1 MRVVLVDPSRT
12 ISKFIARLLEARGD
26 EVRSFTD
33 GRAALDYVAEDQA
46 VDAVITS
53 AEPLS
58 MTGLELC
65 WELRLLAGD
74 RRAIYVI
81 VMSSN
86 QERRNLVEA
95 LDAGADDFIGKPPA
109 VEELYARLRAAER
122 LAAMHR
128 DLMRLASLDPLT
140 GIFNRR
146 AFFERAQTAL
156 AQRQTDGGTLAA
168 IMLDIDHFKRVND
181 VYGHATG
188 DRVIREVANLLASK
202 GEIIGRLGGE
212 EFAMLLPG
220 RDLAGGKEAAEQLRQ
235 QLMAVRLPEGDKT
248 VTFTSSFGV
257 SEWQPGESVDD
268 MLRRADM
275 ALYAAKGAGRNCVM
289 VAGDALAVK
298 DYEGADR
305 PVRAAPRGE
314 AASAPAEAT
323 PASPRSAA

>member
-1 MRVVLVDPSRT
+1 MRVVVVDPSRT

-33 GRAALDYVAEDQA
+33 GRAALAYVAEDQA

-109 VEELYARLRAAER
+109 PEDLYARLRNAER
-122 LAAMHR
+122 LSAMHR

-146 AFFERAQTAL
+146 AFFERAETAL
-156 AQRQTDGGTLAA
+156 AQRPSDGAIAA
-168 IMLDIDHFKRVND
+168 IMLDIDHFKRIND

-188 DRVIREVANLLASK
+188 DRVIREIASLLASK

-220 RDLAGGKEAAEQLRQ
+220 RDLTGGKKLAERLRQ
-235 QLMAVRLPEGDKT
+235 QVMAVRLPEGNKT

-257 SEWQPGESVDD
+257 SEWQGGEGV
-268 MLRRADM
+268 
-275 ALYAAKGAGRNCVM
+275 
-289 VAGDALAVK
+289 
-298 DYEGADR
+298 
-305 PVRAAPRGE
+305 
-314 AASAPAEAT
+314 
-323 PASPRSAA
+323 